1 MPLNSSS
8 YVQFGD
14 IVLEK
19 KVTIAAL
26 ASATQAEVASCV
38 FIYYIAMLSTLAA
51 LLATICG
58 NWVTGNNLV
67 PCMSDVNC

>member
-1 MPLNSSS
+1 MCWKSKQFFMPLNSSS
-8 YVQFGD
+8 SVQFGD

-26 ASATQAEVASCV
+26 ASETQAEVASCV

-51 LLATICG
+51 LLALFVAIESQET
-58 NWVTGNNLV
+58 T
-67 PCMSDVNC
+67 

>member
-8 YVQFGD
+8 SVQFGD

-26 ASATQAEVASCV
+26 ASETQAEVASCV

-51 LLATICG
+51 YLHYLWQLSHRKQPSTLY
-58 NWVTGNNLV
+58 V
-67 PCMSDVNC
+67 